1 MSLTLAGNDYEETTA
16 TLTFGP
22 SFPTRQCANVTI
34 LQNAI
39 LEGEESFSVQLTA
52 VGSDTVILAPA
63 TATVF
68 ITDQDRKLID
78 ILWVEAMSDFTTGIL
93 SLLQLS

>member
-22 SFPTRQCANVTI
+22 SFPTRQCANVAI
-34 LQNAI
+34 LQNTI
-39 LEGEESFSVQLTA
+39 LEGEELFSVQLTA

-63 TATVF
+63 TSTVF

-78 ILWVEAMSDFTTGIL
+78 SLWVEAVSDFTTGIL
-93 SLLQLS
+93 SLPQLS